1 MARPFVHLH
10 CHSHYSLL
18 DGASRIPELVSHV
31 KSLGMNALAL
41 TDHGNLY
48 GAIEFY
54 QHCVAQG
61 IKPIIGYEAYVAPGS
76 RFERDSRG
84 TGEAAY
90 HLTLLAYNE
99 QGFRNLIRLASL
111 AFLEGFYYRPRI
123 DKELLERCNQGL
135 ICLSGCASSEFSTLI
150 LQNRFEEATELARW
164 LARTFSPDR
173 FYIEIQNNG
182 LEIQRRCLEGA
193 VEIARRLNLP
203 LVATADAHYL
213 TQEDAEAHDILLCI
227 NTGKQRQ
234 DVHRLRYGSNLFYV
248 RSPQEMYDA
257 FPGYEEAVAASQ
269 GIAER
274 CSLHLDFTK
283 RHYPVFCPPGGL
295 TPEQYLRQ
303 LCEEGLRQ
311 RYGNPPPPRARE
323 RLEHELEIICRLGFA
338 GYFLIVHD
346 FVRFAR
352 SQGIPY
358 GARGSAC
365 GALVSYVLQLSH
377 IDPLEYGLLFER
389 FLDPKRAEAPDIDID
404 FCQLRREEVLDY
416 VRQRYG
422 ADSVAQIGTF
432 GTLAARAAVRDVG
445 RALGL
450 PRSRVEQITRLIP
463 RTPGV
468 TLAEALETIYD
479 LRQEYE
485 TDPQVRECL
494 DIALKLEGTNRTVS
508 THAAGVVIANG
519 PLVDY
524 VPVQRVWP
532 QRTEG
537 GEESNAV
544 EEPEHP
550 RTAGR
555 DGIVITQWTMED
567 LEKVGMLKMDFLG
580 LRTLT
585 LLDHAVQL
593 IKENHGRDLDLHR
606 LPLNDEKT
614 YAMLQRGDAV
624 GVFQFEG
631 EGIRHLLQRLKPD
644 NIRDLIACNALY
656 RPGPLGGGMVDAYV
670 NRKHGREKPVYQHPV
685 MEEVLA
691 ETYGIMVYQEQV
703 MLILNRLGGVDL
715 SNAYA
720 CIKAI
725 SKKKQETIAQRR
737 QEFIEGAVARGVR
750 RETAEEIFDQ
760 IVHFGGYGF
769 NKSHAAAYAL
779 VAYQT
784 AYLKA
789 HFPTEFMAALLT
801 SEIGKSE
808 KLAQYV
814 AHARQ
819 IGVRVLPPDINRSQV
834 EFRVEQGQIRYA
846 LAALRGVGYS
856 AAQALVAERNQ
867 RGPYKDLY
875 DLCCRLDPRVVSR
888 STLET
893 LINAG
898 ALDEFG
904 RRAALLEALGDAL
917 SSGARFQED
926 RKAGQ
931 RSFLDSLEP
940 ASEVVKRALPN
951 VEDWSYEERSRREKE
966 AFGFYFALHPLASWG
981 ERLASLTTMSIRQL
995 LSFAANAE
1003 LPPDLLLGGMITEV
1017 RLSHARKSRS
1027 GNTKMA
1033 RFKLQDLEDSLECL
1047 IFPDEFAA
1055 CQELVAE
1062 ESVVLVRGT
1071 LDRTRDT
1078 PVFIVTRVLSYPQA
1092 LRELTRAV
1100 LLRMT
1105 LRHHRPCVIEEI
1117 RDILQRN
1124 PGQCP
1129 VFLEIRDRKDKRAL
1143 LILDKTYHVDVAH
1156 LDCAALESVL
1166 GKNSVYFQRANG
1178 LTAGHAVETKT

>member
-18 DGASRIPELVSHV
+18 DGANRIPELVARV
-31 KSLGMNALAL
+31 RQLGMKAIAL

-54 QHCVAQG
+54 QHCVANG

-76 RFERDSRG
+76 RHDRDTRG
-84 TGEAAY
+84 VSEAGY

-123 DKELLERCNQGL
+123 DKELLERYNQGL

-150 LQNRFEEATELARW
+150 LQNRLEEAVALARW
-164 LARTFSPDR
+164 FAHVFGPDR

-193 VEIARRLNLP
+193 VMVAEQLGLP

-227 NTGKQRQ
+227 NTGKQR
-234 DVHRLRYGSNLFYV
+234 HEANRLRYGSNLFYV
-248 RSPQEMYDA
+248 RNPDEMYEA
-257 FPGYEEAVAASQ
+257 FPDFPEAVARTQ
-269 GIAER
+269 EIAER
-274 CSLHLDFTK
+274 CCLELDFRK
-283 RHYPVFCPPGGL
+283 RHYPAFQPPAGL
-295 TPEQYLRQ
+295 TPEEYLRQ
-303 LCEEGLRQ
+303 LCEEGLKE
-311 RYGNPPPPRARE
+311 RYGNPPPQAARH

-352 SQGIPY
+352 ERGIPY

-365 GALVSYVLQLSH
+365 GSLVSYVLQLSH
-377 IDPLEYGLLFER
+377 VDPLEYDLLFER
-389 FLDPKRAEAPDIDID
+389 FLDPKRSEAPDIDID

-422 ADSVAQIGTF
+422 QESVAQIGTF

-450 PRSRVEQITRLIP
+450 PRSRIDQIARLIP
-463 RTPGV
+463 RTPGL
-468 TLAEALETIYD
+468 TLAEALASNYD
-479 LRQEYE
+479 LRYEYE
-485 TDPQVRECL
+485 NDPQIRECI

-519 PLVDY
+519 PLIDY
-524 VPVQRVWP
+524 VPVQRVVP
-532 QRTEG
+532 QRADGNEDSEP
-537 GEESNAV
+537 GEDFTRNRGPV
-544 EEPEHP
+544 
-550 RTAGR
+550 R
-555 DGIVITQWTMED
+555 DGVVTTQWTMED

-585 LLDHAVQL
+585 LLDHAVRL
-593 IKENHGRDLDLHR
+593 IQQHRNIQIDLHR
-606 LPLNDEKT
+606 LPLDDAKT
-614 YAMLQRGDAV
+614 YEMLQRGDSV

-631 EGIRHLLQRLKPD
+631 EGIRNLLQRLKPD

-670 NRKHGREKPVYQHPV
+670 NRKHGREQPVYQHPV
-685 MEEVLA
+685 MQEILA

-703 MLILNRLGGVDL
+703 MRILNKLGGIDL
-715 SNAYA
+715 SSAYA

-725 SKKKQETIAQRR
+725 SKKKHDIIAQRR
-737 QEFIEGAVARGVR
+737 QEFIAGAVARGVDPR
-750 RETAEEIFDQ
+750 TAEEIFDQ

-801 SEIGKSE
+801 SEIGKAE

-819 IGVRVLPPDINRSQV
+819 MNVTILPPDVNRSEV
-834 EFRVEQGQIRYA
+834 EFSVEDGKVRYA
-846 LAALRGVGYS
+846 LAALRGVGYG
-856 AAQALVAERNQ
+856 AAQVLVEERK
-867 RGPYKDLY
+867 RGRPYRDLY
-875 DLCCRLDPRVVSR
+875 DLCCRVDPRLVTR

-898 ALDEFG
+898 ALDELG
-904 RRAALLEALGDAL
+904 KRAALLEALPDAL
-917 SSGARFQED
+917 GVGTRMQED

-931 RSFLDSLEP
+931 RSLLDTLETDSVP
-940 ASEVVKRALPN
+940 VSVRRVLPN
-951 VEDWSYEERSRREKE
+951 VQDWSYEERLRREKE
-966 AFGFYFALHPLASWG
+966 AFGFYFAVHPLTAWID
-981 ERLASLTTMSIRQL
+981 RIRSLCPVSIKQVL
-995 LSFAANAE
+995 EQTAN
-1003 LPPDLLLGGMITEV
+1003 PDAPQEVLLGGMISDV
-1017 RLSHARKSRS
+1017 RITHARKSRS
-1027 GNTKMA
+1027 ANTRMA
-1033 RFKLQDLEDSLECL
+1033 RFTLRDLERSIECL
-1047 IFPDEFAA
+1047 IFPDDFAA
-1055 CQELVAE
+1055 CREWIVE
-1062 ESVVLVRGT
+1062 EAVVFVRGT
-1071 LDRTRDT
+1071 LDRSRDL
-1078 PVFIVTRVLSYPQA
+1078 PVLIVTKVLTYEQLA
-1092 LRELTRAV
+1092 RELTRAV
-1100 LLRMT
+1100 LLRLSLT
-1105 LRHHRPCVIEEI
+1105 QHSPYIVEEI
-1117 RDILQRN
+1117 QTILQRS
-1124 PGQCP
+1124 PGRCP
-1129 VFLEIRDRKDKRAL
+1129 VYIELRDRSNRRAL
-1143 LILDKTYHVDVAH
+1143 LALDKAYAVDVVG
-1156 LDCAALESVL
+1156 LDRAALEQLL
-1166 GKNSVYFQRANG
+1166 GENNVYFQRTNG
-1178 LTAGHAVETKT
+1178 WTSAS

>member
-1 MARPFVHLH
+1 MDKPFVHLH

-18 DGASRIPELVSHV
+18 DGASRIPELVARV
-31 KSLGMNALAL
+31 RELGMPAIAL

-54 QHCVAQG
+54 QHCVANG

-76 RFERDSRG
+76 RHDHDTRG
-84 TGEAAY
+84 MSEAAY

-99 QGFRNLIRLASL
+99 QGFRNLIRLSSL

-123 DKELLERCNQGL
+123 DKELLERYNQGL

-150 LQNRFEEATELARW
+150 LQGRLEEAIELARW
-164 LARTFSPDR
+164 FANLFGPDR
-173 FYIEIQNNG
+173 FYVEIQNNG
-182 LEIQRRCLEGA
+182 LDIQRRCLEGA
-193 VEIARRLNLP
+193 VYVAERLGLP

-213 TQEDAEAHDILLCI
+213 TQADAEAHDILLCI
-227 NTGKQRQ
+227 NTGKQR
-234 DVHRLRYGSNLFYV
+234 HEANRLRYGSDLFYV
-248 RSPQEMYDA
+248 RAPNEMYEA
-257 FPGYEEAVAASQ
+257 FPDFPDAVARSKE
-269 GIAER
+269 IADR
-274 CSLHLDFTK
+274 CNLELDFKK
-283 RHYPVFCPPGGL
+283 RHYPVFQPPPGL

-303 LCEEGLRQ
+303 LCEEGLKL
-311 RYGNPPPPRARE
+311 RYGNPPPSEARN

-352 SQGIPY
+352 EQGIPY

-365 GALVSYVLQLSH
+365 GSLVSYVLQLSH
-377 IDPLEYGLLFER
+377 VDPLEYDLLFER
-389 FLDPKRAEAPDIDID
+389 FLDPKRTEAPDIDID

-422 ADSVAQIGTF
+422 QDSVAQIGTF

-450 PRSRVEQITRLIP
+450 PRARIDQIARLIP

-468 TLAEALETIYD
+468 TLAEALETNFD
-479 LRQEYE
+479 LRHEYE
-485 TDPQVRECL
+485 TDPQIRECIN
-494 DIALKLEGTNRTVS
+494 IALKLEGTNRTVS

-519 PLVDY
+519 PLIDY
-524 VPVQRVWP
+524 VPVQRVVP
-532 QRTEG
+532 QRADSGEDSEWDEDSQKNRPAVREG
-537 GEESNAV
+537 V
-544 EEPEHP
+544 V
-550 RTAGR
+550 T
-555 DGIVITQWTMED
+555 TQWTMED

-585 LLDHAVQL
+585 LLDQAVRL
-593 IKENHGRDLDLHR
+593 IKQHHQIDINLHR
-606 LPLNDEKT
+606 LPLDDAKT
-614 YAMLQRGDAV
+614 YQMLQRGESV

-631 EGIRHLLQRLKPD
+631 EGIRNLLQRLKPD

-670 NRKHGREKPVYQHPV
+670 NRKHGLEKPIYQHPV
-685 MEEVLA
+685 MEEILA

-703 MLILNRLGGVDL
+703 MRILNRLGGIDL
-715 SNAYA
+715 SSAYA

-725 SKKKQETIAQRR
+725 SKKKHDVIAQRR
-737 QEFIEGAVARGVR
+737 EEFVAGAIARGVDPR
-750 RETAEEIFDQ
+750 TAEEIFDQ

-819 IGVRVLPPDINRSQV
+819 INVAILPPDVNRSDV
-834 EFRVEQGQIRYA
+834 EFSVENGKVRYA
-846 LAALRGVGYS
+846 LAALRGVGYG
-856 AAQALVAERNQ
+856 AARAIVDERKQ
-867 RGPYKDLY
+867 RGPYLDLY
-875 DLCCRLDPRVVSR
+875 DLCSRVDPRIVTR

-898 ALDEFG
+898 ALDDFG
-904 RRAALLEALGDAL
+904 KRPALLEALPEAL
-917 SSGARFQED
+917 GAGARLQED
-926 RKAGQ
+926 RKIGQ
-931 RSFLDSLEP
+931 RSFLDSLDT
-940 ASEVVKRALPN
+940 N
-951 VEDWSYEERSRREKE
+951 VTNVPTRRVLSHVQDWSYEERLRREKE
-966 AFGFYFALHPLASWG
+966 AFGFYFSVHPLAGWMDRIRS
-981 ERLASLTTMSIRQL
+981 LAPATIKQVLDRAATTDPSQ
-995 LSFAANAE
+995 E
-1003 LPPDLLLGGMITEV
+1003 VLLGGMISDV
-1017 RLSHARKSRS
+1017 RITHARKSRS

-1033 RFKLQDLEDSLECL
+1033 RFTFSDLEQSIECL
-1047 IFPDEFAA
+1047 IFPDDYLR
-1055 CQELVAE
+1055 CQEYIVE
-1062 ESVVLVRGT
+1062 EAVVFIRGT
-1071 LDRTRDT
+1071 LDRTRES
-1078 PVFIVTRVLSYPQA
+1078 PVLIVTKVLTYEQLA
-1092 LRELTRAV
+1092 RESTRAV
-1100 LLRMT
+1100 LLRLT
-1105 LRHHRPCVIEEI
+1105 LSQHSPYLIEEI
-1117 RDILQRN
+1117 QNILQRS
-1124 PGQCP
+1124 PGRCP
-1129 VFLEIRDRKDKRAL
+1129 VYIEIRDRLNRRAL
-1143 LILDKTYHVDVAH
+1143 FALDKSLSVDVPT
-1156 LDCAALESVL
+1156 LDCEALEQLL
-1166 GKNSVYFQRANG
+1166 GKDGVYFQRTNG
-1178 LTAGHAVETKT
+1178 LTQAGLVR

>member
-1 MARPFVHLH
+1 MAKPFVHLH

-18 DGASRIPELVSHV
+18 DGASRIPELVARV

-54 QHCVAQG
+54 QHCVANG
-61 IKPIIGYEAYVAPGS
+61 IKPIIGYEAYVAPTS
-76 RFERDSRG
+76 RFDRDNRG
-84 TGEAAY
+84 ISEAAY

-123 DKELLERCNQGL
+123 DKELLKSYNEGL

-150 LQNRFEEATELARW
+150 LQDRLEEATQLARW
-164 LARTFSPDR
+164 FATVFSPNR

-193 VEIARRLNLP
+193 VEVARRLNLP

-213 TQEDAEAHDILLCI
+213 TQADAEAHDILLCI
-227 NTGKQRQ
+227 NTGKQRS
-234 DVHRLRYGSNLFYV
+234 DTNRLRYGSDLFYV
-248 RSPQEMYDA
+248 RSAEEMYEA
-257 FPGYEEAVAASQ
+257 FPDYPHAVARSQ
-269 GIAER
+269 EIADLCCLE
-274 CSLHLDFTK
+274 LDFHK
-283 RHYPVFCPPGGL
+283 RHYPVFRPPNGL
-295 TPEQYLRQ
+295 SPEQYLRQ
-303 LCEEGLRQ
+303 LCEEGLKQ
-311 RYGNPPPPRARE
+311 RYGNPPPAAARE
-323 RLEHELEIICRLGFA
+323 RLEHELDTICRLGFA
-338 GYFLIVHD
+338 GYFLIVYD

-352 SQGIPY
+352 ERGIPY

-377 IDPLEYGLLFER
+377 IDPLQYDLLFER

-404 FCQLRREEVLDY
+404 FCQLRRDEVLDY

-422 ADSVAQIGTF
+422 AESVAQIGTF

-450 PRSRVEQITRLIP
+450 PRARLDQLTRLIP
-463 RTPGV
+463 RMPNV
-468 TLAEALETIYD
+468 TLADALNTIYD
-479 LRQEYE
+479 LRHEYE
-485 TDPQVRECL
+485 TDPQVRECI

-519 PLVDY
+519 PLIEY

-532 QRTEG
+532 QRSDPADDGHDEDYQ
-537 GEESNAV
+537 ES
-544 EEPEHP
+544 H
-550 RTAGR
+550 RGAGR
-555 DGIVITQWTMED
+555 EGVVITQWTMDD
-567 LEKVGMLKMDFLG
+567 LEKVGMLKIDLLG

-585 LLDHAVQL
+585 LLDHAVRL
-593 IKENHGRDLDLHR
+593 IKEQHGVDIDLHN
-606 LPLNDEKT
+606 LPLDDAKT
-614 YAMLQRGDAV
+614 YALLQRGDSI

-631 EGIRHLLQRLKPD
+631 EGIRQLLHRLRPD

-685 MEEVLA
+685 MEEILR

-703 MLILNRLGGVDL
+703 MLILNKLGGIDL
-715 SNAYA
+715 SSAYS

-725 SKKKQETIAQRR
+725 SKKKHEIIAERR
-737 QEFIEGAVARGVR
+737 QQFVEGAVARGVAK
-750 RETAEEIFDQ
+750 ETAEEIFDQ

-789 HFPTEFMAALLT
+789 HYPTEFMAALLT
-801 SEIGKSE
+801 SEIGKAE

-819 IGVRVLPPDINRSQV
+819 IGVKVLPPDINRSQV
-834 EFRVEQGQIRYA
+834 EFSVEQGQIRYA

-856 AAQALVAERNQ
+856 AARAIVEEREKH
-867 RGPYKDLY
+867 GKYLDLY
-875 DLCCRLDPRVVSR
+875 DLCCRLDSRVVSR
-888 STLET
+888 AILET

-898 ALDEFG
+898 ALDGFG
-904 RRAALLEALGDAL
+904 SRAALLEALSEAL
-917 SSGARFQED
+917 STGMRLQED
-926 RKAGQ
+926 RKVGQ
-931 RSFLDSLEP
+931 RSFLDGLELTADP
-940 ASEVVKRALPN
+940 GKRPLPK
-951 VEDWSYEERSRREKE
+951 VDDWSPAERARREKE
-966 AFGFYFALHPLASWG
+966 AFGFYFALHPLMGWA
-981 ERLASLTTMSIRQL
+981 ERLASLATMPIHQVLGLSAATQL
-995 LSFAANAE
+995 PQEIVLA
-1003 LPPDLLLGGMITEV
+1003 GMITDV
-1017 RLSHARKSRS
+1017 RVSHARRTRA

-1033 RFKLQDLEDSLECL
+1033 RFKLQDLEASIDCL
-1047 IFPDEFAA
+1047 IFPDDYAA
-1055 CQELVAE
+1055 CQESLTE
-1062 ESVVLVRGT
+1062 ENIVVVRGT
-1071 LDRTRDT
+1071 LDRSRDL
-1078 PVFIVTRVLSYPQA
+1078 PVFLATKVLTYEQA
-1092 LRELTRAV
+1092 LRDSTRAV
-1100 LLRMT
+1100 LLRLST
-1105 LRHHRPCVIEEI
+1105 KHHSPYLIEELG
-1117 RDILQRN
+1117 DILQRS
-1124 PGQCP
+1124 PGSCP
-1129 VFLEIRDRKDKRAL
+1129 VYLEISDRHNKKALLALDKR
-1143 LILDKTYHVDVAH
+1143 YYVDVAQ
-1156 LDCAALESVL
+1156 LDRAALENLL
-1166 GKNSVYFQRANG
+1166 GTSSVYFQQING
-1178 LTAGHAVETKT
+1178 LIPAN